1 VKFRLWVCQWEPCPT
16 AQPLACARWVSQQF
30 PSGLRAWWSALAGTG
45 LLLCVLVWL
54 RQDQMKGFE
63 ERLSGY
69 DMAARGATLR
79 LSLLYF
85 LKEFSSVRAVT
96 FGEKLHL

>member
-1 VKFRLWVCQWEPCPT
+1 
-16 AQPLACARWVSQQF
+16 
-30 PSGLRAWWSALAGTG
+30 
-45 LLLCVLVWL
+45 VLVWL